1 MSLTAV
7 QISVLNAQFFL
18 AAAGTLSF
26 AILFACPR
34 RCLPYCA
41 LVGAVGWLWYE
52 LLTLLGADAA
62 TASLLA
68 VIPLTILT
76 RVFAI
81 TQKTPV
87 TVFLLTGIF
96 PLVPGA
102 GIYYTAYYFIQNENA
117 LALAKG
123 ISTFKIAVALAIG
136 ISLVLLRAAAEKA
149 EIICRFPS
157 YLYKGVI
164 SMNAME
170 LLTTRRTYRRFA
182 QKTVPQDVVDD
193 IVQAVRLSSCGANR
207 QAVRLVLVQSPE
219 MVAKVQPL
227 VKWAGYLP
235 PEQGTPKAD
244 ELPTFYAA
252 VVQDTAIPGDL
263 ATDTGIALANM
274 TLAAWDKGV
283 GSCIMGA
290 INKPALTTLLGIEEP
305 QKLAFMVAF
314 GYPTH
319 KASIVPMTEQTGVK
333 YYLDENRDYC
343 VPKRS
348 AEEIAR
354 SL

>member
-1 MSLTAV
+1 MD
-7 QISVLNAQFFL
+7 IMEFL
-18 AAAGTLSF
+18 
-26 AILFACPR
+26 
-34 RCLPYCA
+34 
-41 LVGAVGWLWYE
+41 
-52 LLTLLGADAA
+52 
-62 TASLLA
+62 
-68 VIPLTILT
+68 
-76 RVFAI
+76 
-81 TQKTPV
+81 K
-87 TVFLLTGIF
+87 
-96 PLVPGA
+96 
-102 GIYYTAYYFIQNENA
+102 
-117 LALAKG
+117 
-123 ISTFKIAVALAIG
+123 
-136 ISLVLLRAAAEKA
+136 
-149 EIICRFPS
+149 
-157 YLYKGVI
+157 
-164 SMNAME
+164 
-170 LLTTRRTYRRFA
+170 TRRTYRRFE
-182 QKTVPQDVVDD
+182 QKPVEPA
-193 IVQAVRLSSCGANR
+193 IAREIMEAARIASCGANR
-207 QAVRLVLVQSPE
+207 QTLKYVLVQSPE

-244 ELPTFYAA
+244 ELPTLYVA
-252 VVQDTAIPGDL
+252 VVQDTSIPGDL

-290 INKPALTTLLGIEEP
+290 INKPALTALLGIEEP

-348 AEEIAR
+348 AEELAR

>member
-1 MSLTAV
+1 
-7 QISVLNAQFFL
+7 
-18 AAAGTLSF
+18 
-26 AILFACPR
+26 
-34 RCLPYCA
+34 
-41 LVGAVGWLWYE
+41 
-52 LLTLLGADAA
+52 
-62 TASLLA
+62 
-68 VIPLTILT
+68 
-76 RVFAI
+76 
-81 TQKTPV
+81 
-87 TVFLLTGIF
+87 
-96 PLVPGA
+96 
-102 GIYYTAYYFIQNENA
+102 
-117 LALAKG
+117 
-123 ISTFKIAVALAIG
+123 
-136 ISLVLLRAAAEKA
+136 
-149 EIICRFPS
+149 
-157 YLYKGVI
+157 
-164 SMNAME
+164 MNAME

-182 QKTVPQDVVDD
+182 QKAVPQDVVND

-290 INKPALTTLLGIEEP
+290 INKPALTALLGIEEP

-319 KASIVPMTEQTGVK
+319 KSPHRTHDRADRRKVLSGRKPRLLRAQAQRGGDRKRPVNNG
-333 YYLDENRDYC
+333 LYC
-343 VPKRS
+343 IYSYVFS
-348 AEEIAR
+348 VIA
-354 SL
+354 